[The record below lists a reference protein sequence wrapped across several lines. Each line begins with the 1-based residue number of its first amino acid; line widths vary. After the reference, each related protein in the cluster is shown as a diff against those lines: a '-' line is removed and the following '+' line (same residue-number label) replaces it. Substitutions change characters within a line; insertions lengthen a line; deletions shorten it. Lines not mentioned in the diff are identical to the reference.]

1 MGIMADQNKK
11 NKKTKN
17 QEKTA
22 EHPPSVQMKYQG
34 KTPEKQSREII

>member
-34 KTPEKQSREII
+34 KRQKNKAEKL